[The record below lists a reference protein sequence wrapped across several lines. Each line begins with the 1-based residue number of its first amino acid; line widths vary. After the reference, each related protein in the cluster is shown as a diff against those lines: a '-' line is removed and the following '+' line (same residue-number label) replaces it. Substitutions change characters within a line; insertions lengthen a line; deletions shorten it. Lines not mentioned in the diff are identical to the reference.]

1 MHSNN
6 THKKTKNKFVVIL
19 IPILIIVLGFV
30 VLAVLSGMAEKPE
43 KKGQINLAPIVDVL
57 SIKSQDVVFSIS
69 SQGSVI
75 PRTETALISEVSG
88 AVTSVSKKFLVGGY
102 FTKGEVLLEIDPITY
117 EVAVLQSE
125 ARLGAADATYVEEN
139 ARAEQAEDEWML
151 SGRPLDAAPILA
163 LRLPQLQKA
172 QADVKAAQADLKQAQ
187 IKLARTKI
195 IAPYDALLKEKN
207 VDIGQYVTSGV
218 QVAKTFAVDYAEIRL
233 PIKQHDIAFIDLPKI
248 NQTMSA
254 NLAVDI
260 SIRLAGK
267 TLHWPSKVSRYE
279 GEVNLQ
285 SRVHYLIAHV
295 EDPYNLSG
303 KVEHGEELRAGTF
316 VNAEIQGKKVASIIA
331 LPREVLRGA
340 KSLHLINA
348 ENKLEVI
355 DIEILRADKNNIY
368 ISSTIDTSKRVI
380 ITKLSAAVN
389 GMSLRVNGEDT
400 QEKAIKP
407 PENSDVE

>member
-43 KKGQINLAPIVDVL
+43 KKSQINLAPIVDVL
-57 SIKSQDVVFSIS
+57 SIKTQDVVFSIS

-117 EVAVLQSE
+117 QVAVLQSE
-125 ARLGAADATYVEEN
+125 ARLGAAEATYVEEN
-139 ARAEQAEDEWML
+139 ARAEQAEDEWLL
-151 SGRPLDAAPILA
+151 SGRPLEDAPLLA

-172 QADVKAAQADLKQAQ
+172 QADVKAAEADLKQAQ

-218 QVAKTFAVDYAEIRL
+218 QLAKTFAVDYAEIRL

-248 NQTMSA
+248 NQTMSV
-254 NLAVDI
+254 NIAVDI
-260 SIRLAGK
+260 SLRLAGE
-267 TLHWPSKVSRYE
+267 TF
-279 GEVNLQ
+279 
-285 SRVHYLIAHV
+285 
-295 EDPYNLSG
+295 DPYCQRGCMPAPTGPGLRPDPGHRVEPAHGGVGGHRGRSQHHQDRYSAR
-303 KVEHGEELRAGTF
+303 KVFYPGTGETQLCRGRGRVRARRGPGGRSPVDISRGGENRTRPEEHSPAMCFLGGQ
-316 VNAEIQGKKVASIIA
+316 N
-331 LPREVLRGA
+331 
-340 KSLHLINA
+340 
-348 ENKLEVI
+348 
-355 DIEILRADKNNIY
+355 
-368 ISSTIDTSKRVI
+368 
-380 ITKLSAAVN
+380 
-389 GMSLRVNGEDT
+389 
-400 QEKAIKP
+400 
-407 PENSDVE
+407 

>member
-6 THKKTKNKFVVIL
+6 THKKNKSKLVVIFT
-19 IPILIIVLGFV
+19 PILIIVLGFI
-30 VLAVLSGMAEKPE
+30 VLAALSSMAEKPE
-43 KKGQINLAPIVDVL
+43 KKAQLNLAPIVDVL
-57 SIKSQDVVFSIS
+57 NIKMQDVVFTIS
-69 SQGSVI
+69 SQGSVK

-88 AVTSVSKKFLVGGY
+88 AVTFVSKKFVVGGY
-102 FTKGEVLLEIDPITY
+102 FSKGEVLLEIDPITY
-117 EVAVLQSE
+117 QVAVLQSQ
-125 ARLGAADATYVEEN
+125 ARLGAAEATYVEEN
-139 ARAEQAEDEWML
+139 ARAEQAEDEWLL
-151 SGRPLDAAPILA
+151 SGRPIEDAPLLA

-172 QADVKAAQADLKQAQ
+172 QADVEAAEADLKQAQ

-218 QVAKTFAVDYAEIRL
+218 QLAKTFAVDYAEIRL

-254 NLAVDI
+254 NIAVDI
-260 SIRLAGK
+260 SLRLAGE
-267 TLHWPSKVSRYE
+267 TLHWPSTISRYE

-295 EDPYNLSG
+295 EDPYNLFG

-316 VNAEIQGKKVASIIA
+316 VNAQIQGKKVENIIT

-340 KSLHLINA
+340 KSLHLLTTD
-348 ENKLEVI
+348 NKLEVI

-368 ISSTIDTSKRVI
+368 TSSTIDASKRVI
-380 ITKLSAAVN
+380 TTKLSAAVN
-389 GMSLRVNGEDT
+389 GMSLRVHGEET
-400 QEKAIKP
+400 QQKPIKP
-407 PENSDVE
+407 LENSDVE